1 MTSEPVRSA
10 APTASSAEETTAEET
25 TEERFTCLVST
36 VGPRLLAFLTR
47 RVDPPADAA
56 DLLAELLMTA
66 WRRIADL
73 PSDDDA
79 ATAWLF
85 GIARHTL
92 ANHRRGQTRRAALA
106 DRLRAH
112 LATVIP
118 THAALP
124 EQAVEVR
131 TALAQLT
138 AADQLILTL
147 TCWDGLTAD
156 EIAEILRITPSAVR
170 QRLRRARE
178 RLRQALAIHHPATDQ
193 TASR

>member
-10 APTASSAEETTAEET
+10 APTASSAETPTAEET
-25 TEERFTCLVST
+25 TEQRFTRLVST
-36 VGPRLLAFLTR
+36 TGPRLLAFLTR

-66 WRRIADL
+66 WRRVADL
-73 PSDDDA
+73 PSDDGS

-112 LATVIP
+112 LATVVP
-118 THAALP
+118 AHAVLP
-124 EQAVEVR
+124 ERAVEVR
-131 TALAQLT
+131 TALARLT
-138 AADQLILTL
+138 EADQLILTL
-147 TCWDGLTAD
+147 TGWDGLSAD

-170 QRLRRARE
+170 QRLHRARE
-178 RLRQALAIHHPATDQ
+178 RLREALVIGHPATDQ
-193 TASR
+193 AASR